1 MANDSKKS
9 GGGAEESKSAAADF
23 ASAIR
28 ASQGETR
35 EKADPNWEK
44 VLFTPERVRKWVKGE
59 LSLRDL
65 HAITGP
71 EMLEM
76 AIVGFSQ
83 YEQGRFDEA
92 QTIFTGLMELDPK
105 EAYYRTALGAVFLAK
120 EDLDAAENC
129 FNDAIRLNPKEIA
142 SFVNRG
148 EVFLRQGKVMEAAV
162 DFKAAVD
169 LDPSGK
175 DPLSHRARVLA
186 AAALEALE
194 GAPGS
199 KNDDGKAKAG
209 AKQAAK
215 PDAAAKPAAGK
226 PAASSKPAAAKKR

>member
-9 GGGAEESKSAAADF
+9 GGNKETDAKATADAESV
-23 ASAIR
+23 IR
-28 ASQGETR
+28 AAQGEAR

-44 VLFTPERVRKWVKGE
+44 VLFTPERVQKWIKGE
-59 LSLRDL
+59 LSMRDL

-83 YEQGRFDEA
+83 YEQGRYDEA
-92 QTIFTGLMELDPK
+92 QTIFTGLMELDPN
-105 EAYYRTALGAVFLAK
+105 ESYYRTALGAVFLAK
-120 EDLDAAENC
+120 EDLEAAERC
-129 FNDAIRLNPKEIA
+129 FNHAIKLNPKEIA

-148 EVFLRQGKVMEAAV
+148 EVYLRQGKVMEAAI

-169 LDPSGK
+169 LDPTGK

-186 AAALEALE
+186 AAALEAIE
-194 GAPGS
+194 GAQAG
-199 KNDDGKAKAG
+199 KNDDAKGK
-209 AKQAAK
+209 
-215 PDAAAKPAAGK
+215 PAAAKPAAPPAKEPAK
-226 PAASSKPAAAKKR
+226 PAALPPAKKR